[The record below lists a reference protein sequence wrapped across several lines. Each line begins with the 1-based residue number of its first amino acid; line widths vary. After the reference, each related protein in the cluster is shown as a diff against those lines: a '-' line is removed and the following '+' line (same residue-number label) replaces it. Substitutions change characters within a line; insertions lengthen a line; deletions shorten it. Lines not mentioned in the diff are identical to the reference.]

1 MRWWIILVVMSLAS
15 ALLAGDRGVAAPA
28 YKPEGEMRYAL
39 YVTISPAW
47 FDPAEVATAGLTPF
61 WFCYALHDA
70 MLQAHAGQSH
80 GPQSGRVLDSEPGP
94 ARLRV

>member
-1 MRWWIILVVMSLAS
+1 MRWWIILVVTSLVS

-28 YKPEGEMRYAL
+28 YKPEGEMRYAV

-70 MLQAHAGQSH
+70 LRQAHAGQPH
-80 GPQSGRVLDSEPGP
+80 GPQPGGVLDGERGS